1 VEGGFAAGSPRLQ
14 KDVAM
19 SRFLNQVMAAMRR
32 VTSRDRLE
40 DKDIALILPML
51 EIVAVELNRHDP
63 IRFVQIG
70 RDFII
75 DTTLF
80 SGLLGFGYVRMLL
93 QSPDVHISCG
103 RLNPAAVSTSQQR
116 MIDYQ
121 DVRRLLGRADDLRD
135 FIGVAQSSGTISPQ
149 NELEAIEELEF
160 IEKYLDETTRMGRVK
175 SFVSESDKVR
185 QSVNRAINLALEKIE
200 NNAETRHIGEHLRRN
215 IKLGYRCAYLGN
227 WKWKF

>member
-1 VEGGFAAGSPRLQ
+1 
-14 KDVAM
+14 M